1 MCCRLLLFFIFFTLL
16 FKYASLALQLG
27 LARDHRIEELDLGKE
42 ESLRLQL
49 EGHAVADIVDELF
62 ETEELDAAEGAPVA
76 PVNVDLHF
84 ARLVQI
90 DAETLVPGLLGARP
104 PIRLRHSHIVQLDD
118 GHDLVARLVLDAVR
132 LGRAPPRHAW
142 KRKTRANENKRKPS
156 MIVTTH
162 NNPGHYSD

>member
-1 MCCRLLLFFIFFTLL
+1 MLLE
-16 FKYASLALQLG
+16 YASLALQLWFT
-27 LARDHRIEELDLGKE
+27 RDHRIEELDLGEE

-49 EGHAVADIVDELF
+49 ESHAVADVVDELF
-62 ETEELDAAEGAPVA
+62 EAEELDAAQRAPIA

-104 PIRLRHSHIVQLDD
+104 PISLSHSHIVQLDD

-132 LGRAPPRHAW
+132 LGRAPPRHA
-142 KRKTRANENKRKPS
+142 
-156 MIVTTH
+156 
-162 NNPGHYSD
+162 